1 MFITMM
7 KLVCTLLCLILMSSV
22 SLGLTAGSVDLR
34 YQSCAQQALRKKSPP
49 ERDHA
54 KLICLEKVK
63 GISFE
68 KCLSEAEKM
77 EYLSTTQEAL
87 KSCYYGRPQI
97 WNSKSCLEV
106 SRRLYTSLDRDNMR
120 LDCFSQMESKQ
131 VSRANC
137 LRVTQAFEQ
146 SHYRER
152 FKQVCQ
158 EK

>member
-7 KLVCTLLCLILMSSV
+7 KLVCTLLCFIFVSSV
-22 SLGLTAGSVDLR
+22 SFGLTAGSADIR

-54 KLICLEKVK
+54 KSICLDRIK
-63 GISFE
+63 GISLK
-68 KCLSEAEKM
+68 KCLREAEKM
-77 EYLSTTQEAL
+77 EYLLTTQEAL
-87 KSCYYGRPQI
+87 KSCYYARPQI

-106 SRRLYTSLDRDNMR
+106 ARRLYTSLDRDNMR
-120 LDCFSQMESKQ
+120 LDCLSQMESKQ
-131 VSRANC
+131 ISRASC

-146 SHYRER
+146 LHYRER
-152 FKQVCQ
+152 FEQVCQ